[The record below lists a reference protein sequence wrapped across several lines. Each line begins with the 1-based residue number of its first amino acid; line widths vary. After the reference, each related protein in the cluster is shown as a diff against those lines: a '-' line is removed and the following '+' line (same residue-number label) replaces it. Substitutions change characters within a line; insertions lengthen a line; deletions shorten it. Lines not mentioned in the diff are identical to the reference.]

1 MTELEEKKEP
11 KACPVQSIK
20 DHINKLFGV
29 PDKLLKTDVIHV
41 YGNKY
46 RVNVWVR
53 TGDGMVPQGRIA
65 HSYFVSVGKSRIHI
79 QG

>member
-1 MTELEEKKEP
+1 MTDLEEKKEP
-11 KACPVQSIK
+11 KVCPVQAIL
-20 DHINKLFGV
+20 DNIEKLFGF
-29 PDKLLKTDVIHV
+29 PDKLLKKDVIPV

-53 TGDGMVPQGRIA
+53 TGDGLVPQGRIA
-65 HSYFVSVGKSRIHI
+65 HSYFVTVGKSRIHI